1 MVLTLMG
8 SMQPRDPGGRF
19 VDHYFNAFG
28 YLAWDGKVYY
38 SLLQSA
44 LSTVDSRSRNIDTLR
59 NIERQSVDMYATI
72 RSLYL
77 QNRANE
83 IRNGEPDP
91 DALPDF

>member
-28 YLAWDGKVYY
+28 YLAWEGKVYY

-44 LSTVDSRSRNIDTLR
+44 VSTVNSRSRNL
-59 NIERQSVDMYATI
+59 ERQSADIYATI
-72 RSLYL
+72 GSRYL